1 MKDRLTETKFKSRL
15 GLTSQWISSAV
26 CLGAV
31 LLICSS
37 ALAQSLFVSGS
48 DTAGGKISKI
58 TWDGLQST
66 FASGLHQPQGL
77 AFDGAGNLYVAD
89 YASGSIIE
97 IKPNGTRAT
106 FALGLAGPI
115 GLAFDSAGN
124 LFVADYCGDSNGV
137 TGSIIY
143 KFKPSGARSAFISG
157 LALNQ
162 CFSYLAFQPA
172 QITPE
177 ATPTPQ
183 PTLPATRATEN
194 VLPTPTPW
202 HTPLWSPSPAPSR
215 TP

>member
-1 MKDRLTETKFKSRL
+1 
-15 GLTSQWISSAV
+15 
-26 CLGAV
+26 
-31 LLICSS
+31 
-37 ALAQSLFVSGS
+37 
-48 DTAGGKISKI
+48 
-58 TWDGLQST
+58 
-66 FASGLHQPQGL
+66 
-77 AFDGAGNLYVAD
+77 

-143 KFKPSGARSAFISG
+143 KFKPSGARSTFLSG

-202 HTPLWSPSPAPSR
+202 HTPLWSPSPKPSPSHTPQWSPSPKPSPSHTPQWSPSPAPTLPATR
-215 TP
+215 ATENVLPTP